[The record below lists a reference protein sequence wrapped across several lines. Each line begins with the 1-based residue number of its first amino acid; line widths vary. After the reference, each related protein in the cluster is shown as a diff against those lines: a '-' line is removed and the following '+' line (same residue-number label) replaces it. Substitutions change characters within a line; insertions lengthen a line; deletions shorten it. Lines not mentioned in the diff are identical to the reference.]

1 MARERKDLNPA
12 DRHRKEQRK
21 KELKKNKR
29 ERKEVQVFA
38 ALVRDPDTMAKA
50 ITELEEKYE
59 EGKATAGDLEKL
71 AQYKRTYKDI
81 MKKREK
87 AWKAHGEES
96 DAAADKYSSAL
107 NSEQQ
112 HNITEQKEAGS
123 APQPTSSPY
132 TPGFP
137 PGLNPDV
144 SSLPPPPPPPSA
156 VPARPSGFSMPPLPP
171 RGLPPGFIPVPPIGL
186 PRGFIPSPL
195 PPGRFLPGFVPP
207 PPPVQGYP
215 PRFVPPPPP
224 PLPVAIPFQASQ
236 PRPRRPRPRGMGN
249 GPIDFLD
256 PEAEVL
262 LLLLL
267 L

>member
-96 DAAADKYSSAL
+96 GAAADKYGSAL
-107 NSEQQ
+107 NPEQQ
-112 HNITEQKEAGS
+112 HNITEQKEVGS

-144 SSLPPPPPPPSA
+144 SSLPPPPPLLLRSQLGLLVFQCLLCLPGGYHLDLFLYLLSDYP
-156 VPARPSGFSMPPLPP
+156 VDLFPLLFLQGGFYLD
-171 RGLPPGFIPVPPIGL
+171 L
-186 PRGFIPSPL
+186 SPL
-195 PPGRFLPGFVPP
+195 PHPFKDIPRDLCRLLPP
-207 PPPVQGYP
+207 PSCSD
-215 PRFVPPPPP
+215 
-224 PLPVAIPFQASQ
+224 PLSS
-236 PRPRRPRPRGMGN
+236 
-249 GPIDFLD
+249 LTT
-256 PEAEVL
+256 
-262 LLLLL
+262 
-267 L
+267 